1 MQSTVRSKVVGN
13 YKLEMGCSTGTIAI
27 QGKFDDDQ
35 STERRRSSLRLQS
48 LVMTHDQG
56 SLSGSGRKNR
66 LSFLTPPPNMYD
78 QWKRSLKKT
87 RNSQLIILI
96 REGESDSNDR

>member
-1 MQSTVRSKVVGN
+1 M
-13 YKLEMGCSTGTIAI
+13 TIRV
-27 QGKFDDDQ
+27 QKEEGH
-35 STERRRSSLRLQS
+35 LRLHS

-96 REGESDSNDR
+96 REGESDSIDR

>member
-1 MQSTVRSKVVGN
+1 M
-13 YKLEMGCSTGTIAI
+13 TIRV
-27 QGKFDDDQ
+27 QKEEGH
-35 STERRRSSLRLQS
+35 LRLHS

-66 LSFLTPPPNMYD
+66 LSFLSPPNMYD

-96 REGESDSNDR
+96 REGESDSIDR